1 MIKTVFSV
9 FTPRQVARSLGD
21 LSIYYSCQF
30 WKLATLNQTRDIC
43 FCTNL
48 ASQHRKLRRENIYIP
63 FDQITQVGIILS
75 HRSIP
80 PFIRMPYSQ
89 PHNTSRRD
97 YKACSLCY
105 LLTLPGVLCSGLGL
119 VLSWSRLSSMSQ
131 NRALAPAT
139 SLTDD
144 LGQFHLQPELQFS
157 LLAKELK
164 HPEKNETNKALASR
178 PTTSHRL

>member
-1 MIKTVFSV
+1 MLLFSMIKTVFSV

-80 PFIRMPYSQ
+80 PFTRMPYSQ

-97 YKACSLCY
+97 YKACSL
-105 LLTLPGVLCSGLGL
+105 
-119 VLSWSRLSSMSQ
+119 LSPDPPRSPLQWAGACVIMEQ
-131 NRALAPAT
+131 AL
-139 SLTDD
+139 
-144 LGQFHLQPELQFS
+144 FYEPE
-157 LLAKELK
+157 
-164 HPEKNETNKALASR
+164 
-178 PTTSHRL
+178 